1 MSISGSQSPLTWCF
15 PDVDVVEA
23 DSDDKRQTTDDKRIT
38 TRIAHRK
45 WSQASGAQQ
54 LTNSTAYDQSSQRDT
69 GIAPVLGAS
78 AGHISVTAV
87 DLPLIPAAFVVR
99 SAPSRY
105 GVGSAV
111 RDPWSKSEPGITTD
125 VTVYVMFTFMLTPEA
140 VLAVDGVS
148 ANDAGDSRPASAISV
163 FQSSVFCVYVY
174 DSHTYTRSDART

>member
-1 MSISGSQSPLTWCF
+1 MLRIRSLGVHLAPEALVRIPQDASGSQSPLTWCF

-23 DSDDKRQTTDDKRIT
+23 DSDDKRQTTNDR
-38 TRIAHRK
+38 R
-45 WSQASGAQQ
+45 Q
-54 LTNSTAYDQSSQRDT
+54 TNH
-69 GIAPVLGAS
+69 PVLGAS